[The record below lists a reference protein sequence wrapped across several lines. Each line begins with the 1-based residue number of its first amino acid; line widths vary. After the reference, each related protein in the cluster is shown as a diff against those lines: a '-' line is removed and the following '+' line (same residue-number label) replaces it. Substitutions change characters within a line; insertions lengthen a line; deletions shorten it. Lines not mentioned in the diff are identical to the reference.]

1 MSKQDQ
7 TQDRIVTERL
17 ADLQVADE
25 QAEKAKGGV
34 RIKTYICPSDPS
46 HL

>member
-1 MSKQDQ
+1 MSKQDK

-17 ADLQVADE
+17 ADLPVADE
-25 QAEKAKGGV
+25 QAEEAKGGV
-34 RIKTYICPSDPS
+34 RIKTYVCPSDPS